1 MKNKINVNTKLTAA
15 LKEKV
20 DHSKPLVDAI
30 RKRHNEFVSYWLVCY
45 SAESFEALDL
55 FEPYLFNATLNFRP
69 SRLYDEI
76 YSRSNDLPS
85 YYESVGGGFNKIPE
99 KFSDGPISIGL
110 CHQETDSRNALF
122 IPTTC
127 LTGSNT
133 GLYETLKKFTPKA
146 EKGAVSTYEYFPNEY
161 YSEAIGLSN
170 RMRSEVTHA
179 VVLYEGNQDGDC
191 DITVRWIRN
200 DLGSSL
206 YKFINVK
213 TIFEYLWEGLD
224 VNPFSYF

>member
-1 MKNKINVNTKLTAA
+1 MEKLINVNTKLTEA

-20 DHSKPLVDAI
+20 DHSNPLVDTI
-30 RKRHNEFVSYWLVCY
+30 RENHKEFVSYWLVCY

-85 YYESVGGGFNKIPE
+85 YYESVGDFDKIPE
-99 KFSDGPISIGL
+99 KFSDGPMFLGL
-110 CHQETDSRNALF
+110 SHEETDNRNALF

-213 TIFEYLWEGLD
+213 TIFEYLWEGLN